1 MKKLNLKKNDKKKIV
16 WAGIL
21 ILLAVGK
28 DLICSLLPEG
38 SRADFWIKLGII
50 ALMGIVCVII
60 ISLDN
65 RAD

>member
-65 RAD
+65 KAD

>member
-1 MKKLNLKKNDKKKIV
+1 MKKLNLKRKDKKKLV

>member
-38 SRADFWIKLGII
+38 SRAVFWIKFGII

>member
-1 MKKLNLKKNDKKKIV
+1 MKKLNLKRKDKKKLV

-21 ILLAVGK
+21 ILLAVSK
-28 DLICSLLPEG
+28 DLICSLLPSG
-38 SRADFWIKLGII
+38 SRVDFWIKFGII

>member
-1 MKKLNLKKNDKKKIV
+1 MKKLNLKKNDKKKIG

>member
-1 MKKLNLKKNDKKKIV
+1 MKKLNLKRKDKKKFV

>member
-60 ISLDN
+60 ISLDH
-65 RAD
+65 RSD

>member
-1 MKKLNLKKNDKKKIV
+1 MKKLNLKRKDKKKLV

-21 ILLAVGK
+21 ILLAVSK

>member
-38 SRADFWIKLGII
+38 SRADFWIKLGML
-50 ALMGIVCVII
+50 ALMGIVCFII
-60 ISLDN
+60 ISLDH
-65 RAD
+65 RSD